1 MAHVPLHP
9 LRGSIASNTLAITD
23 SLSSSN
29 FVNNKII
36 TGGQINRETELCL
49 ILSHLD
55 VRIESQVDQQL
66 SLLYREREWIEHTV
80 GHQPEDWY
88 SYGDFQINSTKWCSR
103 RHWKY
108 LEDFANDDIKD
119 DIECV
124 KQIQSV
130 EGLKVWDGWMKK
142 RKKLLA

>member
-36 TGGQINRETELCL
+36 TGGQINRETKLCL

-80 GHQPEDWY
+80 GH
-88 SYGDFQINSTKWCSR
+88 
-103 RHWKY
+103 
-108 LEDFANDDIKD
+108 
-119 DIECV
+119 
-124 KQIQSV
+124 
-130 EGLKVWDGWMKK
+130 
-142 RKKLLA
+142 